1 MRARRNGTRDGEFRR
16 SAVVEASA
24 REEAGE
30 ALSFRGPSNVVAR
43 PPSPNR
49 PIQPPTWPSSIL
61 ANGSTSHGTPSPQ
74 ARRYGRAYRAVHH
87 GLEVPSSE
95 LRDDAGRPWYS
106 AESPAAAKSRAWGVE
121 PIWTFPVLLGSVNAF
136 MPVLTDRQRLELAV
150 PAYLI
155 YTLTGALD
163 VFVPADPDLAARAE
177 ADVAELR
184 GNTMIE

>member
-1 MRARRNGTRDGEFRR
+1 M
-16 SAVVEASA
+16 
-24 REEAGE
+24 
-30 ALSFRGPSNVVAR
+30 
-43 PPSPNR
+43 
-49 PIQPPTWPSSIL
+49 
-61 ANGSTSHGTPSPQ
+61 
-74 ARRYGRAYRAVHH
+74 
-87 GLEVPSSE
+87 
-95 LRDDAGRPWYS
+95 
-106 AESPAAAKSRAWGVE
+106 
-121 PIWTFPVLLGSVNAF
+121 LLGSVNAF